1 MNEEQVKKRGWIKNA
16 VIVFLSVMLILTFF
30 SNTFMNRSL
39 AEVSTKY
46 VTSGEITTQVRGGGT
61 VTANENYNVTLPQTR
76 TVESVKVK
84 VGDEVNEGDVL
95 FTLSGNVSDELRAA
109 EDRVYELNLAY
120 QKALITAATG
130 EGTQGD
136 RDIQRAKEDLEIAQE
151 DYNSY
156 TNNGQ
161 LSKRQAKSEM
171 DAAQSALDTA
181 TAEVKKLERQLEN
194 TSGSGGNGTDSD
206 TAYAAL
212 QRAVAAKNAAQ
223 AEFDAKYATWGRYY
237 KSLVERVIEDRL
249 QAAIDDAKKANPNT
263 DSNNYKNIE
272 AATNSV
278 DLAKLKTHLVD
289 WQLKHFQSLN
299 TPSWSTASEG
309 VTDANVK
316 AGLNLINQY
325 FERNW
330 QSKIDGYVTAALDGE
345 GYLGFDGT
353 AIKAENEKEKEAYE
367 TLKPAADKVY
377 AENVAYNEA
386 YSTWANSGDSSSGEY
401 KRVKNLLNKAIDAQT
416 VAQSNFNAKEAIYKG
431 IDESGTA
438 LNTAITNLEKLEQDA
453 KIAAL
458 DLDSQRR
465 QIARAQQDLA
475 ELQHDSTEPEVRAKV
490 SGIIGEINVTA
501 GKEAAANET
510 LCTITV
516 PDMGYNVSITVTSE
530 QARMVRVGEE
540 ASIANNWRGDLSA
553 TVSNIK
559 TDPKNPQSS
568 KIITFD
574 IKGDVEPG
582 TTLNLT
588 VGSRGSQY
596 DTIVPN
602 SALRSDSNGDFVLV
616 VTSRNSP
623 LGNRYIATRVNVEKK
638 ASDDN
643 NTAVTGELNAYDYV
657 ITTSSKPIKDK
668 DMVRLAGE

>member
-16 VIVFLSVMLILTFF
+16 VIVFLSIMLILTFF
-30 SNTFMNRSL
+30 SNTFMNASL

-46 VTSGEITTQVRGGGT
+46 VTSGEITAQVRGGGT
-61 VTANENYNVTLPQTR
+61 VTANENYNVTIPQTR

-84 VGDEVNEGDVL
+84 TGDEVREGDVL
-95 FTLSGNVSDELRAA
+95 FTLSGNVSDELQAA
-109 EDRVYELNLAY
+109 EDKVYELNLAY

-136 RDIQRAKEDLEIAQE
+136 RDIQRAKEDLEIAQA

-156 TNNGQ
+156 SNNGQ
-161 LSKRQAKSEM
+161 LSKRQAKAEM
-171 DAAQSALDTA
+171 DSAQGVLDAAN
-181 TAEVKKLERQLEN
+181 AEVTKLEKQL
-194 TSGSGGNGTDSD
+194 S
-206 TAYAAL
+206 
-212 QRAVAAKNAAQ
+212 
-223 AEFDAKYATWGRYY
+223 
-237 KSLVERVIEDRL
+237 
-249 QAAIDDAKKANPNT
+249 
-263 DSNNYKNIE
+263 
-272 AATNSV
+272 
-278 DLAKLKTHLVD
+278 
-289 WQLKHFQSLN
+289 
-299 TPSWSTASEG
+299 
-309 VTDANVK
+309 
-316 AGLNLINQY
+316 GLNPG
-325 FERNW
+325 
-330 QSKIDGYVTAALDGE
+330 SDGGGGSYAPVTAA
-345 GYLGFDGT
+345 
-353 AIKAENEKEKEAYE
+353 KAELDAAKSDFEAKQLVYGDKYKELLSGVIETMLNEQANGTVYNAKLVDLYTDIEYAKFIDNASDQAAANKALNDFLAGDSATADDKKVSNGFKTNKQSKVDVYVKAAVEKM
-367 TLKPAADKVY
+367 PAVDPGDDKTPAVLDDKV
-377 AENVAYNEA
+377 VAYNQLTKAKEA
-386 YSTWANSGDSSSGEY
+386 VASAKRAYDSAQDSYYNSMPTGNSAEY
-401 KRVKNLLNKAIDAQT
+401 NKVKKALDKAVDAQT
-416 VAQSNFNAKEAIYKG
+416 AAEAAFKSKETVYKG
-431 IDESGTA
+431 IDESTTA

-475 ELQHDSTEPEVRAKV
+475 ELQQDSTSPEVRAKV

-516 PDMGYNVSITVTSE
+516 PDMGYNVSITVTAE

-540 ASIANNWRGDLSA
+540 ATIANNWRGDLSA

-582 TTLNLT
+582 TALNLT
-588 VGSRGSQY
+588 VGSRGTQY

-602 SALRSDSNGDFVLV
+602 SCLRSDANGDFVLV
-616 VTSRNSP
+616 VTSRSSP

-638 ASDDN
+638 ASDDT

>member
-1 MNEEQVKKRGWIKNA
+1 MDEMKIKKRGWIKNA
-16 VIVFLSVMLILTFF
+16 VIVFLSIMLVLTFF
-30 SNTFMNRSL
+30 SNTFMNASL

-46 VTSGEITTQVRGGGT
+46 VTSGEITAQVRGGGT
-61 VTANENYNVTLPQTR
+61 VTANENYNVTIPQTR

-84 VGDEVNEGDVL
+84 TGDEVREGDIL
-95 FTLSGNVSDELRAA
+95 FTLSGNVSDELQAA
-109 EDRVYELNLAY
+109 EDKVYELNLAY

-136 RDIQRAKEDLEIAQE
+136 REIQRAREDLEIAQA

-156 TNNGQ
+156 SNNGQ
-161 LSKRQAKSEM
+161 ISKRQAKSEM
-171 DAAQSALDTA
+171 DSAQAVLDAAN
-181 TAEVKKLERQLEN
+181 AEVTKLEKQL
-194 TSGSGGNGTDSD
+194 SGLNPGSSGGGGS
-206 TAYAAL
+206 YA
-212 QRAVAAKNAAQ
+212 
-223 AEFDAKYATWGRYY
+223 
-237 KSLVERVIEDRL
+237 
-249 QAAIDDAKKANPNT
+249 P
-263 DSNNYKNIE
+263 
-272 AATNSV
+272 
-278 DLAKLKTHLVD
+278 
-289 WQLKHFQSLN
+289 
-299 TPSWSTASEG
+299 
-309 VTDANVK
+309 
-316 AGLNLINQY
+316 
-325 FERNW
+325 
-330 QSKIDGYVTAALDGE
+330 VTAAKAELDAAQQAVEANKLLYEKHYLELLKNAFDYMETKNLNDQMDADEKESNAKLELDYLVANASGKRSIESKNTTNPYWERGHKYLPATLSAAVSEKGLDGLNVTE
-345 GYLGFDGT
+345 DQKNAYKALQDAASARDAAQNNYDSAQESYYNSLPTGNSAEYNKVKKALDKAVDTQT
-353 AIKAENEKEKEAYE
+353 AAETAFKSKETIYNGINESA
-367 TLKPAADKVY
+367 
-377 AENVAYNEA
+377 
-386 YSTWANSGDSSSGEY
+386 
-401 KRVKNLLNKAIDAQT
+401 
-416 VAQSNFNAKEAIYKG
+416 
-431 IDESGTA
+431 TA
-438 LNTAITNLEKLEQDA
+438 LNTAITNLEKLEQEA

-475 ELQHDSTEPEVRAKV
+475 ELQQDSTSPEVRAKV

-540 ASIANNWRGDLSA
+540 ATIANNWRGDLSA

-582 TTLNLT
+582 STLNLT
-588 VGSRGSQY
+588 VGSRGTQY

-602 SALRSDSNGDFVLV
+602 SCLRSDANGDFVLV
-616 VTSRNSP
+616 VTSRSSP

-638 ASDDN
+638 ASDDT

>member
-16 VIVFLSVMLILTFF
+16 VIVFLSVMLVLTFF

-136 RDIQRAKEDLEIAQE
+136 RDIQRAKEDLEIAQA

-156 TNNGQ
+156 SNNGQ
-161 LSKRQAKSEM
+161 ISKRQAKAEM
-171 DAAQSALDTA
+171 DSAQGVLDAANAEVAKLEKELSGLNPGSDGGGGSYAPVTAAKAELDAAQQAVEANRLLYETTYLELVKNVYAYMESRNLSDPMEDAERGSNAKLELDYLVANASDKRSIENKNSSSAYWKKGHKYLPATLSAAVSEKGLAELPVTEEQKTA
-181 TAEVKKLERQLEN
+181 YKALQDAASKRDDAQNSYDSAYDSYFNSQPTGNSVEYNRVKKALE
-194 TSGSGGNGTDSD
+194 
-206 TAYAAL
+206 
-212 QRAVAAKNAAQ
+212 K
-223 AEFDAKYATWGRYY
+223 AT
-237 KSLVERVIEDRL
+237 
-249 QAAIDDAKKANPNT
+249 
-263 DSNNYKNIE
+263 
-272 AATNSV
+272 
-278 DLAKLKTHLVD
+278 
-289 WQLKHFQSLN
+289 
-299 TPSWSTASEG
+299 
-309 VTDANVK
+309 
-316 AGLNLINQY
+316 
-325 FERNW
+325 
-330 QSKIDGYVTAALDGE
+330 
-345 GYLGFDGT
+345 
-353 AIKAENEKEKEAYE
+353 
-367 TLKPAADKVY
+367 
-377 AENVAYNEA
+377 
-386 YSTWANSGDSSSGEY
+386 
-401 KRVKNLLNKAIDAQT
+401 DAQT
-416 VAQSNFNAKEAIYKG
+416 TAEAAFKSKQTVYNG
-431 IDESGTA
+431 IDESTTA

-465 QIARAQQDLA
+465 QIARAQEELA

-490 SGIIGEINVTA
+490 SGIIGELNVTA
-501 GKEAAANET
+501 GKEAQANET

-574 IKGDVEPG
+574 IKGEVEPG